1 MNLRQALF
9 WKISIGISI
18 ILVLW
23 VSYSAYTSNNIY
35 NDEIEKDTLA
45 DEGLGNDE
53 KEKIINLEQ
62 KLQEKKDNKF
72 IIADNP
78 TGLSRVIE
86 IEGLED
92 DYRSSSNTVK
102 TLVVFGKEPNLKAI
116 VSHNG
121 SKHTV
126 REGDSIA
133 GGLIKTIDSEKLI
146 FVKDGIGYT
155 HYYNKKK

>member
-1 MNLRQALF
+1 MGDKEEK
-9 WKISIGISI
+9 KIRS
-18 ILVLW
+18 
-23 VSYSAYTSNNIY
+23 
-35 NDEIEKDTLA
+35 
-45 DEGLGNDE
+45 
-53 KEKIINLEQ
+53 LEQ
-62 KLQEKKDNKF
+62 KLQEKRDNQF

-92 DYRSSSNTVK
+92 DYQSSSNTVK
-102 TLVVFGKEPNLKAI
+102 TLIVFGKEPNLKAV

-133 GGLIKTIDSEKLI
+133 GGLIGTIDSEKLVFI
-146 FVKDGIGYT
+146 KDAIEYT